1 MKDLMGMMGKMQE
14 MQEKMAQMQDEI
26 ENSLVEGSAG
36 GGMVNVS
43 LSGKG
48 ELKSLSI
55 DPSLLNPDEA
65 EILED
70 LLIAAHSDALGRAD
84 ALKAEKMQD
93 ITAGL
98 PIPPGM
104 KLPF

>member
-14 MQEKMAQMQDEI
+14 MQAKMGEMQEEI
-26 ENSLVEGSAG
+26 ENAIVEGSSG
-36 GGMVNVS
+36 GDMVT
-43 LSGKG
+43 LTMSGKG

-55 DPSLLNPDEA
+55 DPSLLNPEEA

-70 LLIAAHSDALGRAD
+70 LIIAALNDASAK
-84 ALKAEKMQD
+84 AEAAKAEKMQEL
-93 ITAGL
+93 TAGL

>member
-14 MQEKMAQMQDEI
+14 MQAKMGEVQDEI
-26 ENSLVEGSAG
+26 ENTIVEGSAG
-36 GGMVNVS
+36 GGMVSVS
-43 LSGKG
+43 MSGKG
-48 ELKSLSI
+48 ELKGLTI
-55 DPSLLNPDEA
+55 EPALLKPGES

-70 LLIAAHSDALGRAD
+70 LILAAHAD
-84 ALKAEKMQD
+84 ALTKAEAEKAKKMREL
-93 ITAGL
+93 TAGL

>member
-1 MKDLMGMMGKMQE
+1 MGMMGKVQE
-14 MQEKMAQMQDEI
+14 MQAKMAQMQEEI
-26 ENSLVEGSAG
+26 ENSIVDGSAG
-36 GGMVNVS
+36 GGMVTVS

-48 ELKSLSI
+48 ELKALKI
-55 DPSLLNPDEA
+55 DPSLLSPDEK

-70 LLIAAHSDALGRAD
+70 LIIAAHNDALVKAE
-84 ALKAEKMQD
+84 ATKAEKMQE